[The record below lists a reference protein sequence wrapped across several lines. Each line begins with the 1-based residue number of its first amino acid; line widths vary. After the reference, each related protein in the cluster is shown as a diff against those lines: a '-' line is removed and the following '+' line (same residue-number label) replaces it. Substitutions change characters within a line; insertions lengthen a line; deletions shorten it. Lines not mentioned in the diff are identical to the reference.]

1 MSNSFKKNYIDT
13 VIFRIDFDN
22 INLEKISEFSKEIE
36 SDFPFISPKNILSKM
51 FSVDEKGELS
61 KVQQNTIIWVSKSID
76 GTKHLEIGNNYLFI
90 EYKTYENRDKLIED
104 IRFIKIFLN
113 LFGIEVIKRVGLR
126 YINLIKDEKIKEV
139 VDWNEYIN
147 NHLLGNIN
155 FLLDDE
161 DKLGLRYMSNIYIKE
176 DKYRININSGIFNN
190 DYPNII
196 SNQEFVL
203 DYDCSTS
210 YPITFSETEY
220 DIIDTVKQMND
231 IISKLF
237 IKSIEKKLIDL
248 MNE

>member
-1 MSNSFKKNYIDT
+1 
-13 VIFRIDFDN
+13 
-22 INLEKISEFSKEIE
+22 
-36 SDFPFISPKNILSKM
+36 M
-51 FSVDEKGELS
+51 FSVDEKWELS

-113 LFGIEVIKRVGLR
+113 LFWIEVIKRVWLR

-147 NHLLGNIN
+147 NHLLWNIN

-161 DKLGLRYMSNIYIKE
+161 DKLWLRYMSNIYIKE
-176 DKYRININSGIFNN
+176 DKYRININSWIFNN